1 MPRIDK
7 RKNIVPVDID
17 ELPKIAAE
25 GYIDENY
32 ANAPFVT
39 ADEYARYRALDHEV
53 VASDDE
59 AIGDDIGGVRY
70 PSMLERE
77 IREIAQRYIE
87 SDGELT
93 PNAIDTAC
101 DMLGRMLA
109 STMWCFALGYITEM
123 WVGSYASSLY
133 NINEPFVL
141 SSVENSY
148 ESHWALDT
156 IEYALIPENPGT
168 RHNYIVDRNDMSDD
182 RKYGTVSYVVFDS
195 QLMVTLYDIM
205 MRLGYVPY
213 DILHGDTECRHAY
226 LLGRLSAVHPSYD
239 TSTYIRDGKVSDE
252 RRHYAAK
259 FLTAFSPMHAYEL
272 ATLMRALG
280 MDPYVTY
287 DNSES
292 HYIVTYENRICVTC
306 EATLRENLGT
316 GGVQASDDGD
326 DAHGNR

>member
-1 MPRIDK
+1 MPRMSK
-7 RKNIVPVDID
+7 MKNIVPVNID

-25 GYIDENY
+25 GYIDEDY
-32 ANAPFVT
+32 APAPFVT

-53 VASDDE
+53 NASDDE
-59 AIGDDIGGVRY
+59 AIGDDIDGVRY
-70 PSMLERE
+70 PSVLERE
-77 IREIAQRYIE
+77 IREIVQRYIKTA
-87 SDGELT
+87 GEMT

-109 STMWCFALGYITEM
+109 STKWCFALGYITEM

-148 ESHWALDT
+148 ESRWALDT
-156 IEYALIPENPGT
+156 IEYALIPENPDT
-168 RHNYIVDRNDMSDD
+168 RHNYIVDRKDMSDD
-182 RKYGTVSYVVFDS
+182 RRYGTVSYVVFDS

-213 DILHGDTECRHAY
+213 DILHGDAECRHAY
-226 LLGRLSAVHPSYD
+226 LLGRLSAVHPSHD
-239 TSTYIRDGKVSDE
+239 PIVYIRDGKISDD

-272 ATLMRALG
+272 ATLMRDLG
-280 MDPYVTY
+280 MEPSVTY
-287 DNSES
+287 DNGES

-316 GGVQASDDGD
+316 GDAQADDDGD
-326 DAHGNR
+326 SNDNR